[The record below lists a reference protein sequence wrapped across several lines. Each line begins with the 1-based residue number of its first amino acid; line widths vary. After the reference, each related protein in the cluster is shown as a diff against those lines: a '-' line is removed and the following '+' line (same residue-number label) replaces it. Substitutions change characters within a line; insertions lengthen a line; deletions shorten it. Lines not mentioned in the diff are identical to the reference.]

1 MRSCYVRFLS
11 PIRKH
16 HDRVVMLK
24 LAFSTHFIN
33 KTKRD
38 RKQHD
43 SRGGVTRP
51 RPPSFSLCCT
61 IAPFTHY
68 ARITHCFIC
77 RRRGMGDATLQYTLK
92 NWKYSKCMRL
102 PCLMQTSSFREV
114 ERRISTL
121 DLSIKPGVCCV
132 LLLCRSVSYP

>member
-11 PIRKH
+11 PIRKY

-51 RPPSFSLCCT
+51 RPPSFFLFRSAVLSRRL
-61 IAPFTHY
+61 P
-68 ARITHCFIC
+68 ITHGLHTVLFAE
-77 RRRGMGDATLQYTLK
+77 G
-92 NWKYSKCMRL
+92 
-102 PCLMQTSSFREV
+102 V
-114 ERRISTL
+114 EWEMPRYSTL
-121 DLSIKPGVCCV
+121 
-132 LLLCRSVSYP
+132 

>member
-1 MRSCYVRFLS
+1 MRSCYARFLS

-16 HDRVVMLK
+16 HDRAVMLK

-92 NWKYSKCMRL
+92 KLEIQQVYAAPL
-102 PCLMQTSSFREV
+102 PHAN
-114 ERRISTL
+114 
-121 DLSIKPGVCCV
+121 
-132 LLLCRSVSYP
+132 